1 MHIAGEQANAIAG
14 FWIFVYG
21 GFLFRKF
28 FNKDR
33 LDPLAAPPV
42 LTGPRIPRHSSAW
55 SALLKHLKTEQ
66 NLRVLDIGPTSPTNI
81 NFLTNMG
88 HSVYMADLVR
98 ASLQPEWQLPAKE
111 GETKP
116 GFDVEGYLDQN
127 LEFSGREFDVVLL
140 WTTLDYLPEALVEP
154 IIDRL
159 CSSMSSLGKVL
170 ALFHS
175 KLGGERTSYCRYHIT
190 DTDNIEMQESMNV
203 QVQRVFTNRSIEKL
217 FSRYK
222 NCKFFL
228 AKDNV
233 YETIITR

>member
-1 MHIAGEQANAIAG
+1 
-14 FWIFVYG
+14 
-21 GFLFRKF
+21 LLRKF
-28 FNKDR
+28 FQKDR
-33 LDPLAAPPV
+33 SGDPGAAPPV
-42 LTGPRIPRHSSAW
+42 LTGPRIPRHSSGWA
-55 SALLKHLKTEQ
+55 ALLKHLKTEP

-98 ASLQPEWQLPAKE
+98 AALSPEWTIPAE
-111 GETKP
+111 DGESAP
-116 GFDVEGYLDQN
+116 GFNVEGYLDQN

-140 WTTLDYLPEALVEP
+140 WTTLDYLPEPLIAPVV
-154 IIDRL
+154 DRL

-175 KLGGERTSYCRYHIT
+175 KLRGDRTSYCRYHLT
-190 DTDNIEMQESMNV
+190 DSENIEMQESMNV
-203 QVQRVFTNRSIEKL
+203 QVQRVFTNRSIENL
-217 FSRYK
+217 FTRYK
-222 NCKFFL
+222 SCKFFL

>member
-1 MHIAGEQANAIAG
+1 M
-14 FWIFVYG
+14 
-21 GFLFRKF
+21 LRRF
-28 FNKDR
+28 FKKE
-33 LDPLAAPPV
+33 LADPNAAPPV
-42 LTGPRIPRHSSAW
+42 LTGPRIPRHSSGW
-55 SALLKHLKTEQ
+55 SALLKHLKSEQ

-98 ASLQPEWQLPAKE
+98 AALQPEWTLPPAE
-111 GETKP
+111 GEKTP
-116 GFDVEGYLDQN
+116 GYNVEGFLDQN

-140 WTTLDYLPEALVEP
+140 WTTLDYLPEPLVAP
-154 IIDRL
+154 IVDRL

-175 KLGGERTSYCRYHIT
+175 KLGGDRTSYCRYHLT
-190 DTDNIEMQESMNV
+190 DSDNIEMQESMNV

-217 FSRYK
+217 FSRYR

>member
-1 MHIAGEQANAIAG
+1 
-14 FWIFVYG
+14 
-21 GFLFRKF
+21 
-28 FNKDR
+28 
-33 LDPLAAPPV
+33 
-42 LTGPRIPRHSSAW
+42 
-55 SALLKHLKTEQ
+55 LKHLKTEQ

-98 ASLQPEWQLPAKE
+98 AAMSPEWTIPAVDDE
-111 GETKP
+111 SKP
-116 GFDVEGYLDQN
+116 GFNVEGYLDQN
-127 LEFSGREFDVVLL
+127 LEFAGREFDVVLL
-140 WTTLDYLPEALVEP
+140 WTTLDYLPEPLIAPVV
-154 IIDRL
+154 DRL

-175 KLGGERTSYCRYHIT
+175 KLRGERTSYCRYHLT
-190 DTDNIEMQESMNV
+190 DSENIEMQESMNV
-203 QVQRVFTNRSIEKL
+203 QVQRVFTNRSIENL
-217 FSRYK
+217 FARYK

>member
-1 MHIAGEQANAIAG
+1 MLRKLFNRDRAGDSNQ
-14 FWIFVYG
+14 
-21 GFLFRKF
+21 
-28 FNKDR
+28 
-33 LDPLAAPPV
+33 APPV
-42 LTGPRIPRHSSAW
+42 LTGPRIPRHSSGW
-55 SALLKHLKTEQ
+55 SALLKHLKSEQ

-98 ASLQPEWQLPAKE
+98 AASATEWILPPAE
-111 GETKP
+111 GESKP
-116 GFDVEGYLDQN
+116 GFDVAGFLDQN

-140 WTTLDYLPEALVEP
+140 WTTLDYLPEQLVAP
-154 IIDRL
+154 VVDRL
-159 CSSMSSLGKVL
+159 GSSMSSLGKVL

-175 KLGGERTSYCRYHIT
+175 KLRGDRTSYCRYHLT
-190 DTDNIEMQESMNV
+190 DSDNIEMQESMNV
-203 QVQRVFTNRSIEKL
+203 QVQRVFTNRSIEQL